1 VKDVGPESCGQPTPC
16 WPSPALEPVLGK
28 ASQHLGLENGQPLC
42 LLELN
47 WGGTECVLSSTGRTA
62 ACFLPTSFLPTSPT
76 AWLGPK
82 AVCLPG
88 RPGTTGLRGIQG
100 VLLGLGLGRGF
111 TLIIALARFPG
122 GLTTLPFQ
130 ARARIS
136 CCCLVESL
144 PPCVGSVGQAECIG
158 GGAVSMGLGMCELR
172 PRCTVWR
179 GVLWGKR
186 CGFKVCVCRGWVG

>member
-62 ACFLPTSFLPTSPT
+62 ACFLPIT
-76 AWLGPK
+76 
-82 AVCLPG
+82 VYLPG
-88 RPGTTGLRGIQG
+88 RPGTTGSRLLLPTLTLLQDTTRWCWMLVLWSAKVQGHSPHGILRDQATGI
-100 VLLGLGLGRGF
+100 GF
-111 TLIIALARFPG
+111 GKGFHPDHCPSQVPRKPHHTPFPG
-122 GLTTLPFQ
+122 QGKD
-130 ARARIS
+130 
-136 CCCLVESL
+136 LVLWRGGEHG
-144 PPCVGSVGQAECIG
+144 PGCVRSVE
-158 GGAVSMGLGMCELR
+158 
-172 PRCTVWR
+172 

-186 CGFKVCVCRGWVG
+186 CGFKVCVCRGWV